1 MEPIRWNMSPAEI
14 EQESFRR
21 IEAECDLHRT
31 LSAPHWRVARRL
43 IHTTADMHIADTLV
57 FRHDPVAAGELHF
70 EVRVGKRLDD
80 RAFHFDDITLGQ
92 ARLPPCLSLA
102 APASARNRSWFRKH
116 S

>member
-1 MEPIRWNMSPAEI
+1 METIRWNMSPAEI

-57 FRHDPVAAGELHF
+57 FRHDPVSAG
-70 EVRVGKRLDD
+70 
-80 RAFHFDDITLGQ
+80 
-92 ARLPPCLSLA
+92 LA
-102 APASARNRSWFRKH
+102 ALRRKAKKNPGGNNA
-116 S
+116 

>member
-1 MEPIRWNMSPAEI
+1 METIRWNMSPAEI

-57 FRHDPVAAGELHF
+57 FRHDPVAAGLAALRRKAPIF
-70 EVRVGKRLDD
+70 CDSQMLRSG
-80 RAFHFDDITLGQ
+80 
-92 ARLPPCLSLA
+92 LSL
-102 APASARNRSWFRKH
+102 PKLRTLHPGYGPEDLHCYW
-116 S
+116 

>member
-1 MEPIRWNMSPAEI
+1 METIRWNMSPAEI

-57 FRHDPVAAGELHF
+57 FRHDPVAAGLTAL
-70 EVRVGKRLDD
+70 VW
-80 RAFHFDDITLGQ
+80 
-92 ARLPPCLSLA
+92 LA
-102 APASARNRSWFRKH
+102 ALPGLRAHDASPSHLLREGAS
-116 S
+116 